1 MTKNDLEKKQKMI
14 ARIQEFTLMDD
25 DFMTRFFE
33 NDKECTQFVLQTI
46 LGNKNITVI
55 EEVAQKVVKSLE
67 GRSVRLD
74 VYAKDDTGKPYDIE
88 IQRADKGAG
97 AKRARYNSA
106 LMDADITVPGE
117 EAEKLPESYVIFIT
131 ENDIFGKG
139 LPLYHID
146 RVVKECNIPF
156 GDENHIIYVNGK
168 YEGDDP
174 IGDLMHDFHCKKPA
188 DMKNKILADRARYLK
203 ENDKGVKHMCR
214 IMEDFAKEE
223 RDEAKIEERI
233 EMAVKLLESG
243 DMTEERIKEL
253 FKLTDEQMQTI
264 KEKVSVLA

>member
-1 MTKNDLEKKQKMI
+1 MTKKDLEKKQKMI

-46 LGNKNITVI
+46 LENKNITVI
-55 EEVAQKVVKSLE
+55 EEVAQKVVKNLG

-74 VYAKDDTGKPYDIE
+74 VYARDSSGTPYDIE

-106 LMDADITVPGE
+106 LMDADETVLGMDS
-117 EAEKLPESYVIFIT
+117 EKLPESYVVFIT
-131 ENDIFGKG
+131 ETDIFKNGCPVYK
-139 LPLYHID
+139 ID
-146 RVVKECNIPF
+146 RYINGSIPF
-156 GDENHIIYVNGK
+156 NDGMHILYINGE
-168 YEGDDP
+168 YRGNDP

-188 DMKNKILADRARYLK
+188 DMKNKLLADRARYLK
-203 ENDKGVKHMCR
+203 EDDKGVRHMCK

-223 RDEAKIEERI
+223 RDEAKIE
-233 EMAVKLLESG
+233 MAAKLLELGKMS
-243 DMTEERIKEL
+243 EEEL
-253 FKLTDEQMQTI
+253 IETFNLTDKQMQVI